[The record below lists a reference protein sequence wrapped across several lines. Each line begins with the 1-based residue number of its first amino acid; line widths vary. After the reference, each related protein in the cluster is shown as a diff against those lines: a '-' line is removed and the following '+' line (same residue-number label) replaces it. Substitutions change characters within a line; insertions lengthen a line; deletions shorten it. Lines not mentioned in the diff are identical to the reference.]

1 MDVDEK
7 MEEDEDEE
15 EEQEPGLYLPGQP
28 LEEGE
33 TLEADQSVYVMLHNL
48 NVRAPFLS
56 FDVIEDS
63 MGEERKN
70 VSSTK
75 LYGFEQIFLPNRTIM

>member
-7 MEEDEDEE
+7 MEEDEDED
-15 EEQEPGLYLPGQP
+15 EQEPGLYLPGQP

-56 FDVIEDS
+56 FDVLEDS
-63 MGEERKN
+63 LGEERKN
-70 VSSTK
+70 VS
-75 LYGFEQIFLPNRTIM
+75 LDIEWRGAMWWGI

>member
-7 MEEDEDEE
+7 MEEDEDED
-15 EEQEPGLYLPGQP
+15 EQEPGLYLPGQP

-56 FDVIEDS
+56 FDVMEDS
-63 MGEERKN
+63 LGEERKN
-70 VSSTK
+70 VS
-75 LYGFEQIFLPNRTIM
+75 LDIEWRGAMWWGI

>member
-7 MEEDEDEE
+7 MEEDEDED
-15 EEQEPGLYLPGQP
+15 EQEPGLYLPGQP

-56 FDVIEDS
+56 FDVLEDS
-63 MGEERKN
+63 LGEERKN
-70 VSSTK
+70 VS
-75 LYGFEQIFLPNRTIM
+75 LDIEWRGAMW